1 MRINSKIM
9 HKKNVSTQLMLVWSF
24 WNGWGK
30 VCHQNYLVY
39 DLTKVSHSI
48 ALLRRKSFMIAATY
62 FLFLITDILHQF
74 PSK

>member
-39 DLTKVSHSI
+39 DL
-48 ALLRRKSFMIAATY
+48 
-62 FLFLITDILHQF
+62 
-74 PSK
+74 